1 MNQRFLRVSVV
12 FALVYIALYFL
23 SFLGSSVGLAPWLAG
38 NGPLDFSNFRFSRLD
53 WSLWLLP
60 VVGFFLVYMGLTWLS
75 KEFEFG
81 QIFRYSFPAIFCV
94 ASYIAFTAAVFY
106 YFQNQASLGGVDIA
120 QFNLNYWNYFISSAF
135 IYFVLAGLGGWG
147 ARMLIDSL
155 EGSQPSKAEN

>member
-1 MNQRFLRVSVV
+1 MNQRFLRVFVV

-23 SFLGSSVGLAPWLAG
+23 SFFASSVGLAKWLPG
-38 NGPLDFSNFRFSRLD
+38 DGPLDFSVFHFSRLD

-60 VVGFFLVYMGLTWLS
+60 VVGFFFVYIGLEWLS

-81 QIFRYSFPAIFCV
+81 QIFSYSFPALFCV

-106 YFQNQASLGGVDIA
+106 YFQNQASLSGVDIA
-120 QFNLNYWNYFISSAF
+120 QFNLNYWNYFIGSAF

-155 EGSQPSKAEN
+155 EGPQPSKAEN